1 MNLGRQ
7 GASGPV
13 IEKFVGDHEQ
23 SIDGKGRV
31 SILTKLRRV
40 VEARD
45 PDWTSGERPQ
55 LMVVYGTRSWN
66 RLECYPIDQYQKIIA
81 GIEVMPWGSE
91 DRIIAEGVF
100 FSRVFPAEILD
111 DGRLQV
117 PLEHRERLGLKDKVR
132 VIGVGDFFKI
142 VKSEEP
148 DDMAPEDDLDAL
160 IDARG
165 RGHALQLIPDVS
177 QKKTS
182 E

>member
-1 MNLGRQ
+1 
-7 GASGPV
+7 GPV

-31 SILTKLRRV
+31 SIPTKLRRV

-55 LMVVYGTRSWN
+55 LMVVFGARSWA
-66 RLECYPIDQYQKIIA
+66 RLECYPIDQYKKIID
-81 GIEVMPWGSE
+81 GIEDMPWGSE
-91 DRIIAEGVF
+91 DRIIAEAVF

-132 VIGVGDFFKI
+132 VIGVGDYFKI
-142 VKSEEP
+142 VKADEPSE
-148 DDMAPEDDLDAL
+148 MAPEDDLDAL
-160 IDARG
+160 IEAKG

-177 QKKTS
+177 KKKSS